1 MRCLLPQRLITKL
14 ALVATFLLVTAS
26 LIVVSVDAQPAPP
39 HTAPASSSP
48 EGMYAYYYLWWDTQ
62 HWQTTLGSNYP
73 SGQSPLP
80 LPATLDA
87 GGCNPT
93 SLYGGNIE
101 TDVPSTLFTQDDP
114 AQVTYDVQSAIAAG
128 LSGFAVDWYGTGS
141 ATQTPSSNGED
152 QRLDLL
158 VQAVDQAQAE
168 GHDFHLWLSYQAS
181 STGLTQGA
189 IAGDLSYLTTQYGN
203 DPAFD
208 RSNGGKPTFIWV
220 GSYKYSLPVVAAIS
234 DQFRSAWYFVGG
246 YQYNQWSSTV
256 APYFDADSPYW
267 SSQDPWHNSQSFP
280 QLDGLAATLHA
291 EGKKYFAPLSPG
303 FDRQLDGSATCVPRD
318 NGATLQALF
327 DGNATAN
334 PDGWLLISWNEITE
348 GTYVTPELQRYGG
361 AYGGPNGFI
370 HDLVTGAGSGS
381 GGSGPGSGGSGPGCG
396 SVSNQA
402 LAGTYAAIAATSGPG
417 GCPGY
422 WLVDASGQVRSF
434 GGAPAFGSLSVA
446 PNAPIVG
453 ITATPDHQGYWLLG
467 ADGGVFS
474 FGDARF
480 FGSTGGIHLN
490 APVVAMT
497 STGDGGGY
505 YLVARDGGVFSFG
518 DAEFRG
524 STGDLRLNA
533 PVVGM
538 AAAQNGDGYW
548 LVAADG
554 GVFSF
559 SAPFHGGMGS
569 TRLNRPVVG
578 ITADPAGRGYR
589 LVAADGGI
597 FSFGAP
603 FYGSLGG
610 TTISGPIRT
619 MSVSLDGNGYYLMGS
634 DGALYAF
641 GDAPYLGRVVP

>member
-1 MRCLLPQRLITKL
+1 MRGLAHHRL
-14 ALVATFLLVTAS
+14 
-26 LIVVSVDAQPAPP
+26 VSVVAVVAMILLATAPLIGANGDAQPASSGPGAVRP
-39 HTAPASSSP
+39 ALSASSP
-48 EGMYAYYYLWWDTQ
+48 GGMYAYYYLWWDTH
-62 HWQTTLGSNYP
+62 HWQTTLGPNYP
-73 SGQSPLP
+73 FGQSPLP
-80 LPATLDA
+80 LPASLDA
-87 GGCNPT
+87 TGCNPT
-93 SLYGGNIE
+93 SLYSGNIE
-101 TDVPSTLFTQDDP
+101 TDAPAALFSADDP
-114 AQVTYDVQSAIAAG
+114 SQVTYDVQSAIAAG

-141 ATQTPSSNGED
+141 AAQTPASNSED
-152 QRLDLL
+152 RRLGLL

-168 GHDFHLWLSYQAS
+168 GHDFHLWLSYEAS
-181 STGLTQGA
+181 STGLTQSA
-189 IAGDLSYLTTQYGN
+189 ISGDLSYLTSQYGS

-220 GSYKYSLPVVAAIS
+220 GSYKYALPVVAAIS
-234 DQFRSAWYFVGG
+234 TQFRSAWYFVGG
-246 YQYNQWSSTV
+246 YQWNGWSSSV

-267 SSQDPWHNSQSFP
+267 SSQDPVNNPQSFQ
-280 QLDGLAATLHA
+280 QLEGLAATLHA
-291 EGKKYFAPLSPG
+291 QGKKYFAPLAPG
-303 FDRQLDGSATCVPRD
+303 FDRQLDGSATCVPRN

-327 DGNATAN
+327 DGNAAGD

-348 GTYVTPELQRYGG
+348 GTYVSPELQRYGG
-361 AYGGPNGFI
+361 AYGGPGGYV
-370 HDLVTGAGSGS
+370 HDLITGSAFGSA
-381 GGSGPGSGGSGPGCG
+381 GSGPGCG
-396 SVSNQA
+396 SDGNQA
-402 LAGTYAAIAATSGPG
+402 APGTSMAIAATSGPG

-422 WLVDASGQVRSF
+422 WEVDGAGQVRSF
-434 GGAPAFGSLSVA
+434 GGAAFLGSLATV

-490 APVVAMT
+490 APVIAMT
-497 STGDGGGY
+497 TTADGAGY
-505 YLVARDGGVFSFG
+505 YLVAGDGGVFAFG
-518 DAEFRG
+518 DAVFRG
-524 STGDLRLNA
+524 STGGVHLNA

-538 AAAQNGDGYW
+538 AATPRGDGYW

-559 SAPFHGGMGS
+559 GVPFLGSMGG
-569 TRLNRPVVG
+569 TRLNQPVVG

-589 LVAADGGI
+589 MVAADGGI

-610 TTISGPIRT
+610 TTISAPIRT
-619 MSVSLDGNGYYLMGS
+619 MATSLDGNGYYLMGG

-641 GDAPYLGRVVP
+641 GDAPYLGRAVH

>member
-1 MRCLLPQRLITKL
+1 MRKLVGLRPVTKL
-14 ALVATFLLVTAS
+14 CLIAVILLA
-26 LIVVSVDAQPAPP
+26 
-39 HTAPASSSP
+39 TAPLIGASVEAQSAPAGPPASRSVLTASSP

-62 HWQTTLGSNYP
+62 HWQTTLGPNYP
-73 SGQSPLP
+73 YGQSPLP
-80 LPATLDA
+80 LPANLD
-87 GGCNPT
+87 GTGCNPT
-93 SLYGGNIE
+93 SNYSGNIE
-101 TDVPSTLFTQDDP
+101 TDAPAALYSEDDP
-114 AQVTYDVQSAIAAG
+114 SQVTYDVQSAIAAG
-128 LSGFAVDWYGTGS
+128 LTGFAVDWYGTGS
-141 ATQTPSSNGED
+141 STQTPASNAED

-168 GHDFHLWLSYQAS
+168 GHDFHLWLSYEAS
-181 STGLTQGA
+181 STSLTQTA
-189 IAGDLSYLTTQYGN
+189 ISGDLSYLTTQYGN
-203 DPAFD
+203 SPAFD

-220 GSYKYSLPVVAAIS
+220 GSYKYALSVVAAIS
-234 DQFRSAWYFVGG
+234 NQFRSAWYFVGG
-246 YQYNQWSSTV
+246 YQWNEWNASV

-267 SSQDPWHNSQSFP
+267 SSQDPWNNSQSFQ

-303 FDRQLDGSATCVPRD
+303 FDRQLDGSTTCIPRD

-327 DGNATAN
+327 DGNATGN

-361 AYGGPNGFI
+361 AYGGPNGFV
-370 HDLVTGAGSGS
+370 HDLVTGSAFGS
-381 GGSGPGSGGSGPGCG
+381 GGSGSGCG
-396 SVSNQA
+396 SDVNQTA
-402 LAGTYAAIAATSGPG
+402 STTYVAIASTSGPG

-422 WLVDASGQVRSF
+422 WLADAAGQVQSF
-434 GGAPAFGSLSVA
+434 GGAPVLGSLTTV

-453 ITATPDHQGYWLLG
+453 ITTTPDHQGYWLLG

-480 FGSTGGIHLN
+480 YGSTGASHLN
-490 APVVAMT
+490 APVIAMT
-497 STGDGGGY
+497 ATGDGGGY
-505 YLVARDGGVFSFG
+505 YLVAQDGGVFAFG
-518 DAEFRG
+518 DAVFHG
-524 STGDLRLNA
+524 STGSLHLNA

-538 AAAQNGDGYW
+538 AATPSGSGYW

-559 SAPFHGGMGS
+559 SAPFLGSMGG

-589 LVAADGGI
+589 MVAADGGI

-610 TTISGPIRT
+610 TSISAPIRT
-619 MSVSLDGNGYYLMGS
+619 MAASLDGNGYYLMGS

-641 GDAPYLGRVVP
+641 GDAPYLGRVVG